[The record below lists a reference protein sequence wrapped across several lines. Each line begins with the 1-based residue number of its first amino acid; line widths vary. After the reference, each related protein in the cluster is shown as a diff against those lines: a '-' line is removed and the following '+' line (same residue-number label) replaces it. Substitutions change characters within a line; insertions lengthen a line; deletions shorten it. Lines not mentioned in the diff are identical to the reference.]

1 MIQTGIEHL
10 THISNFQAKANKA
23 KSPERTKRHN
33 FKNKD
38 ISPPQK
44 TPRER
49 EVQTYFKKVQD
60 SDGKI
65 ESLSSFKPKQFI

>member
-1 MIQTGIEHL
+1 MNQTGIEHL

-38 ISPPQK
+38 VSPSQR
-44 TPRER
+44 TPR
-49 EVQTYFKKVQD
+49 
-60 SDGKI
+60 
-65 ESLSSFKPKQFI
+65 